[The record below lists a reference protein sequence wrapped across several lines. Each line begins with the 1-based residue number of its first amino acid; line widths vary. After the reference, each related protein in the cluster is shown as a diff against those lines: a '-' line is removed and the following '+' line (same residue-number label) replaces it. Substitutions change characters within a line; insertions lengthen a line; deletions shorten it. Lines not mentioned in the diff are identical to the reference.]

1 MSTPESSPKKGRL
14 GRFAQRFEA
23 LRENFRITQQAYRW
37 IALEMIGIFVVVTA
51 VVAIPIGLWLNWLTG
66 FLVAIPLAI
75 LAALFWFSRRAMKAA
90 YTRIEGQPGAAP
102 AVVQQ
107 MRGNWSVTPA
117 VAVTRN
123 SDIVSR
129 VVGRCGVVL
138 IAEGPSNRVQHL
150 LANERKKTARWLPE
164 VPIYEIQVG
173 VETGQVRIASLQ
185 KELTRLPSSLRP
197 AEVNDIRRRLEA
209 LSARETPV
217 PIPKGPLP
225 KGGKIPKSMRG

>member
-1 MSTPESSPKKGRL
+1 MSSPAPSQKKGRF
-14 GRFAQRFEA
+14 GRFAERFEA

-37 IALEMIGIFVVVTA
+37 IALEMLGIFVVVTA

-66 FLVAIPLAI
+66 FLVALPLAL
-75 LAALFWFSRRAMKAA
+75 LASLFWFSRRAMKAA

-129 VVGRCGVVL
+129 AVGRCGVVL

-173 VETGQVRIASLQ
+173 VEPNQVRIASLQ
-185 KELTRLPSSLRP
+185 KELTRLPGSLRP